1 MERVAPSDLYGGETP
16 AEAARIFDDVLE
28 GRSSRARRDVV
39 IANAA
44 FAIKVIRPDMSVD
57 DCMAMARESLLSG
70 RALASFRKFVTL
82 NS

>member
-1 MERVAPSDLYGGETP
+1 
-16 AEAARIFDDVLE
+16 
-28 GRSSRARRDVV
+28 VV

-44 FAIKVIRPDMSVD
+44 FAIKVIRPDMAVD